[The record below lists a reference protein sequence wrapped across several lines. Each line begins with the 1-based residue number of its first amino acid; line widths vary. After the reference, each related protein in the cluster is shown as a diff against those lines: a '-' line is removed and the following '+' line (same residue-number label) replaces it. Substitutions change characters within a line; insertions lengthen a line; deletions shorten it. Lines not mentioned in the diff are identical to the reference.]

1 MLSTLLA
8 YKQLP
13 DEVTEQMAQLFRWL
27 LWIVEVGL
35 IGRLIWVGG
44 RAGWELYRPPPG
56 PPPAP
61 GAVVRAMVAWILASV
76 AWPLAASLLM
86 NLAF

>member
-1 MLSTLLA
+1 MLA

-13 DEVTEQMAQLFRWL
+13 ASVVEQMTQLFRWL
-27 LWIVEVGL
+27 LWTVEIGL
-35 IGRLIWVGG
+35 IARLLWIGG

-61 GAVVRAMVAWILASV
+61 GALARVLVTWILASA
-76 AWPLAASLLM
+76 AWPLAGSLLM